1 MGDIYTNGSHGL
13 PIDQSKAFELYRR
26 GSELGSANA
35 HSSLACSYVYGEGVE
50 VNNKKAVHHY
60 QIAAV
65 MGDEL
70 ARHNLGIMEGKNG
83 NHVRALKHFIIGA
96 KCGNDKSLQEV
107 KRGFMTGLVTK
118 DDFDSTL
125 RCHQA
130 SQDKRKSGKRERA
143 KLAKRIQMIA

>member
-35 HSSLACSYVYGEGVE
+35 HISLARSYVYGEGVE

-70 ARHNLGIMEGKNG
+70 ARHNLWIMEGKNG
-83 NHVRALKHFIIGA
+83 KYVRALNILLLEQNVVMTNR
-96 KCGNDKSLQEV
+96 C
-107 KRGFMTGLVTK
+107 KRSK
-118 DDFDSTL
+118 E
-125 RCHQA
+125 A
-130 SQDKRKSGKRERA
+130 S
-143 KLAKRIQMIA
+143 